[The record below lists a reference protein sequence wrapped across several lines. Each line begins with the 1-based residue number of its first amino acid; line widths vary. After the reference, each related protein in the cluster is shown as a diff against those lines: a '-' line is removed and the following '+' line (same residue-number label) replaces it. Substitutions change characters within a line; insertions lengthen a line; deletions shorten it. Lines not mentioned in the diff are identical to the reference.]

1 MSIVL
6 EAQKVSAII
15 KQLLSYIQ
23 TNITNIRILISMAL
37 NGDSLHIIKFQ
48 KTKIMIVLT
57 QFVISALLSAK
68 IDFNGIVYVNI
79 DIIIY

>member
-6 EAQKVSAII
+6 VAQKVSAII